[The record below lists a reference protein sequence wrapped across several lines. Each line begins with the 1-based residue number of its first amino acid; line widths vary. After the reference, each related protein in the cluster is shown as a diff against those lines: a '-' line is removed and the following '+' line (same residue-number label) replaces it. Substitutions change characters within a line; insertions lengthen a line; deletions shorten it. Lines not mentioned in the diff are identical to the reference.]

1 RFEPG
6 DLAAGFSDGLHTLS
20 GAGGG
25 SFLDLKS
32 VRRDRAEPWLK
43 TQYKLRRALGLN
55 GSRRTGVDV
64 YPALFSP
71 PSASQS

>member
-1 RFEPG
+1 
-6 DLAAGFSDGLHTLS
+6 
-20 GAGGG
+20 
-25 SFLDLKS
+25 
-32 VRRDRAEPWLK
+32 VRRDLAEPWLK